1 MAEEKNGANHQ
12 EGIMITND
20 PDSPPVIATVKIVT
34 RGQVMIPAVVR
45 ERLGLK
51 EGDLVEIQVRKIVP
65 QGKLT
70 DGGMKSGKN
79 QSNEI
84 YGR

>member
-1 MAEEKNGANHQ
+1 
-12 EGIMITND
+12 MITND

-65 QGKLT
+65 QG
-70 DGGMKSGKN
+70 
-79 QSNEI
+79 
-84 YGR
+84 